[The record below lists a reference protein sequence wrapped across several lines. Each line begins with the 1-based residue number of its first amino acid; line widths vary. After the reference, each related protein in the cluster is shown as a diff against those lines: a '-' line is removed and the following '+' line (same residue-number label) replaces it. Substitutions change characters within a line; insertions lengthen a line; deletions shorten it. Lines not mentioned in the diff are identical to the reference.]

1 MIQYLNSELVHDDR
15 LEEARDEGFP
25 EAFEESY
32 LRNGSRTFYDAIDN
46 TDNGVLGDQ
55 TDASAEKGEQLFEA
69 ASDQLVELIEWLGA
83 RDSEELLPEPHV

>member
-1 MIQYLNSELVHDDR
+1 MIQYLNTELVHDDR

-83 RDSEELLPEPHV
+83 RDSEELLPEPRV